1 MSFFDKLKYGF
12 QRAMQGR
19 YGGADRLNRTLIYG
33 CLALVILNMFLHS
46 TVLSILSTATL
57 VWAFFRMFSRNATAR
72 YQENIRFEQI
82 WSQIVLR
89 VKQFITRMKNIRTT
103 KYFHCPKCKSLLKM
117 PRGVGEK
124 TVTCGKCGEKFRQ
137 KA

>member
-1 MSFFDKLKYGF
+1 MSFFDKLKYGL

-19 YGGADRLNRTLIYG
+19 YGGADKLNRVLVYG
-33 CLALVILNMFLHS
+33 CLIVVILNMFLHS
-46 TVLSILSTATL
+46 TILSLVSTAAL
-57 VWAFFRMFSRNATAR
+57 VWAFFRMFSRNYTAR
-72 YQENIRFEQI
+72 AAENAAFERL
-82 WSQIVLR
+82 WNKAAVSVR
-89 VKQFITRMKNIRTT
+89 QFVTRMKNIRTT

-124 TVTCGKCGEKFRQ
+124 TVICGKCGEKFKQ